1 MADKKKKRR
10 RRKDE
15 PTDMGMRE
23 THAPSPD
30 DLIPHIPGTP
40 EDIARTMFGKR
51 FMPDGTLHYTEE
63 GLRRVREKR
72 ANQQ

>member
-15 PTDMGMRE
+15 PTDMGMPE
-23 THAPSPD
+23 SQAALD
-30 DLIPHIPGTP
+30 ENLIPHIPGTP

-72 ANQQ
+72 ASQQ